1 VKDRE
6 GTEIPIVVSCSALHD
21 LQGEVIGCMEEI
33 NTITQEVKNAMVEQ
47 SSGAEQIAKA
57 IEEVGSIAQQS
68 EQAAK
73 QSIQATSELSIEAQ
87 ALDVLATELTK

>member
-1 VKDRE
+1 
-6 GTEIPIVVSCSALHD
+6 
-21 LQGEVIGCMEEI
+21 MEEI